1 MTWKILFIVSVVL
14 LIVSSVFAFNTS
26 SLLNITR
33 DQLETTEYMLL
44 YSQSQLTS
52 KTAELSAAESELDN
66 IKSQL
71 SLTKSQLTTKETEL
85 ASVNDQLIS
94 TKTELKTAIDEKS
107 QLLSSYESIRNTIN
121 VRFGDTIT
129 DMRSFITPSET
140 TLSAKVQEITGGFSE
155 DPNEYW
161 RDWDSLYKWVVKNIR
176 YSYDSYLPYLPQS
189 ISGTL
194 DWRAEFWR
202 KPAETLEDETGDCED
217 MALLLASMIKNYN
230 QKNFSVWLI
239 QITSDSEKI
248 AHLAVGIPVKDGH
261 FAILDPAGNYYTG
274 INQYWSLSSDVASI
288 TINDWLSHW
297 SNKMPGAYIQM
308 VFSES
313 EDKQFSSTAEFLTWL
328 SQR

>member
-1 MTWKILFIVSVVL
+1 MAWKILFVVL
-14 LIVSSVFAFNTS
+14 SVLLVVSSVIAFNTS
-26 SLLNITR
+26 SLLNTTR
-33 DQLETTEYMLL
+33 DQLDTTENMLL
-44 YSQSQLTS
+44 YTQSQLNS
-52 KTAELSAAESELDN
+52 KTAELSATESELDN
-66 IKSQL
+66 TKSQL
-71 SLTKSQLTTKETEL
+71 SSTNSQLTAKEIEL
-85 ASVNDQLIS
+85 ASVNNQLINI
-94 TKTELKTAIDEKS
+94 KTQLQASFDEKS
-107 QLLSSYESIRNTIN
+107 QLLSSYTSIRNTIN

-129 DMRSFITPSET
+129 DMRSFITPSEI

-176 YSYDSYLPYLPQS
+176 YSYDSYLPYLPRS

-202 KPAETLEDETGDCED
+202 MPAETLKDETGDCED

-288 TINDWLSHW
+288 AINDWLSHW
-297 SNKMPGAYIQM
+297 SKEMPGAYVQM
-308 VFSES
+308 VFSEN
-313 EDKQFSSTAEFLTWL
+313 EDKRFSSTAEFLTWL